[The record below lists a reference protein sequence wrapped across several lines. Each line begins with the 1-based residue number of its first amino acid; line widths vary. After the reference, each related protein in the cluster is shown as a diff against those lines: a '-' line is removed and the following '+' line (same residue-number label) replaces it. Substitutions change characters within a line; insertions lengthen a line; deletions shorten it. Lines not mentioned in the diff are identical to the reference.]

1 MKNKKTGS
9 FQWEFLV
16 GLCIFLALL
25 VVFISIYIP
34 MKQKMT
40 EGSIREIRRQSVR
53 ENVYAHVKGMDFS
66 GELNFPIIRMDVKKG
81 EELEKASKAEVADW
95 GDLLRGK
102 QELFPAGRGENIVYC
117 IPGHYLRFKDKK
129 NISLLDLSRYQNTH
143 TIRSIGEYE
152 PGDKD
157 YIISE
162 YIIGYATNKVLF
174 EDEMKKLKD
183 EFGNNP
189 RAEIVD
195 DNIFFK
201 EEGSL
206 SKIYSINTEY
216 DYMSVFVYMKR
227 GYWMKWLSGVF
238 GGMGGMV
245 GGFAL
250 GIVLVPFTGGG
261 SLVITAIVVS
271 ATAAGTASG
280 GIMGYM
286 MGSDVSADWDAGIF
300 LVPNKADI
308 LKDLKCDE
316 LPAGR
321 EIE

>member
-1 MKNKKTGS
+1 
-9 FQWEFLV
+9 
-16 GLCIFLALL
+16 
-25 VVFISIYIP
+25 

-81 EELEKASKAEVADW
+81 EELEKSSKAEVSDW
-95 GDLLRGK
+95 RDLLRGK
-102 QELFPAGRGENIVYC
+102 QELFPARRNEEVVYC
-117 IPGHYLRFKDKK
+117 IPGHYLKFKDKK
-129 NISLLDLSRYQNTH
+129 NIPLLDLSRYQKTH

-162 YIIGYATNKVLF
+162 YITGYTTNKALF
-174 EDEMKKLKD
+174 EEDMRKLRD
-183 EFGNNP
+183 EFQGNPGVTIEQDEN
-189 RAEIVD
+189 
-195 DNIFFK
+195 K
-201 EEGSL
+201 LLSEGSTIDP
-206 SKIYSINTEY
+206 KYSINTEY
-216 DYMSVFVYMKR
+216 DYMSVFVYMKK
-227 GYWMKWLSGVF
+227 GYWMRWLSSVF
-238 GGMGGMV
+238 GTGGGLA
-245 GGFAL
+245 GGAVL
-250 GIVLVPFTGGG
+250 GVILVPFTGGG
-261 SLVITAIVVS
+261 SLVITAI
-271 ATAAGTASG
+271 AIGGAASG
-280 GIMGYM
+280 GAIGYM